1 MHKDKRSFRR
11 KIGPPPLPDPR
22 LKGRER
28 ARGEPG
34 VGRGLGKRKDESRRR
49 RQNPISNA
57 VENEGKEGRAS
68 EQASE
73 SREDDIEGNDL
84 ATMTF
89 AIDSVRGKEGRE
101 FGDWLP
107 TVININEQNPTGQT
121 DKHKIREL

>member
-1 MHKDKRSFRR
+1 MC
-11 KIGPPPLPDPR
+11 
-22 LKGRER
+22 
-28 ARGEPG
+28 
-34 VGRGLGKRKDESRRR
+34 GRGLGKRKDESRRR

-57 VENEGKEGRAS
+57 VENE
-68 EQASE
+68 ASE

-101 FGDWLP
+101 LGDWLP
-107 TVININEQNPTGQT
+107 TVININEQNLTGQT